1 MRVGVIRKDIRR
13 RAQMAAQTGDDSV
26 LQPGGSETPEQRKHR
41 LWPDDPMERWRREQR
56 IKAGLKYRARQ
67 QLPSK
72 EGEIDDPND
81 PLLFMGEPLQ
91 IAFRL
96 LKFNPAMRE
105 VGLNLDRRAMG
116 LEEEPQDEPLD
127 EAPQDEPL
135 SLEERVARLEDENAN
150 RRHKQMRQST
160 ESALMGS
167 GGY

>member
-1 MRVGVIRKDIRR
+1 MSIGVIAKIAEPMKINVGVIR
-13 RAQMAAQTGDDSV
+13 
-26 LQPGGSETPEQRKHR
+26 
-41 LWPDDPMERWRREQR
+41 
-56 IKAGLKYRARQ
+56 
-67 QLPSK
+67 
-72 EGEIDDPND
+72 
-81 PLLFMGEPLQ
+81 
-91 IAFRL
+91 
-96 LKFNPAMRE
+96 KFNPAMRE

-150 RRHKQMRQST
+150 RRHKQMGQST